1 MSKIQTATNV
11 VETFVS
17 NKCFKEDLLDVKILF
32 DFNVENSRFST
43 VKAKFV
49 EILEK
54 AIDNYQYAKEFVNWY
69 IEPCDCSDEYNSKE
83 LQSLLEHF
91 DIDILDI
98 KLNEQ
103 EAVKVFFEKYSKEFS
118 KIDENEL
125 KELFSDISTHLEL
138 ECDCS
143 CEKDCVACSQLEYEC
158 CNNCN
163 NHINQKVHEVL
174 VKRLIEFEKEENLIG
189 ASTVEIEVKNQIIG
203 CNLYLEKGE
212 NYYPIQLRRLKE
224 LVKTCLILE
233 NKAKII
239 ANSSN
244 LYIELKEKNLSL
256 KVNDKKEQSGVCSFI
271 RTVSKNVQKLLIVHT
286 SKNLYDKQK
295 NRSEKVSESVLKL
308 YKKDEIQLIFQSIL
322 VNLEYLEYLKQ
333 PRFKIY
339 KQFFEHAIYI
349 PNNSIQ
355 EIALAI
361 YDLKEQFKYLKKELN
376 LLLGETVNNEEKEQL
391 RKFLNSICEF
401 DIFLTDTSKYNFDSK
416 VVQYFKKYYPSQC
429 QIFLD

>member
-17 NKCFKEDLLDVKILF
+17 SKCFKEDLLDVKILF
-32 DFNVENSRFST
+32 DFNIKNSRFST

-49 EILEK
+49 GILEK

-174 VKRLIEFEKEENLIG
+174 IKRLIEFEEEENLIG
-189 ASTVEIEVKNQIIG
+189 ASTVEIEVENQIIG
-203 CNLYLEKGE
+203 CNLYLEKRQ

-224 LVKTCLILE
+224 LVKTCLILK

-244 LYIELKEKNLSL
+244 LNIELKEKKLSL
-256 KVNDKKEQSGVCSFI
+256 KENDKKEKSGVYSFI
-271 RTVSKNVQKLLIVHT
+271 RTVSDNLQNLLIVHT

-295 NRSEKVSESVLKL
+295 NRSKKVSESVLEL
-308 YKKDEIQLIFQSIL
+308 YKKDEFQLIFESIL
-322 VNLEYLEYLKQ
+322 VSLVELEELRLEND
-333 PRFKIY
+333 
-339 KQFFEHAIYI
+339 KQFFEHSIYI
-349 PNNSIQ
+349 PNNSVQ
-355 EIALAI
+355 EIALVI

-376 LLLGETVNNEEKEQL
+376 FALSNDDLSNLEKEQV

-416 VVQYFKKYYPSQC
+416 VVQYLKKYYPSQC

>member
-17 NKCFKEDLLDVKILF
+17 SKCFKEDLLDVKILF
-32 DFNVENSRFST
+32 DFNAKNSRFST

-143 CEKDCVACSQLEYEC
+143 CEKDFVACSQLEYEC

-224 LVKTCLILE
+224 LVKTCLILK

-244 LYIELKEKNLSL
+244 LYIELKEKKLSL
-256 KVNDKKEQSGVCSFI
+256 KVNDKKEKSGVYSFI
-271 RTVSKNVQKLLIVHT
+271 RTVSDNLQNLLIVHT

-295 NRSEKVSESVLKL
+295 NRRKNENVLEL
-308 YKKDEIQLIFQSIL
+308 YKKDEFQEIFESIL
-322 VNLEYLEYLKQ
+322 VNLVELEEL
-333 PRFKIY
+333 RLEND

-355 EIALAI
+355 EIALVI
-361 YDLKEQFKYLKKELN
+361 YHLKEQFKYLKKELN

-416 VVQYFKKYYPSQC
+416 VVEYFKKYYPSQC